1 MTGSMILLALLFGV
15 AGVLHFVMPAPFEAI
30 VPPWLPRVFPAP
42 RTLVYVSGVAELC
55 GALGLLLPSTRVW
68 AGWGLLVL
76 LVAVFPANVHM
87 LALARERDAVW
98 WWTLALWLRLPLQ
111 AVLMWW
117 IWRAAIRVT

>member
-1 MTGSMILLALLFGV
+1 MTSSVVALAVIFGL
-15 AGVLHFVMPAPFEAI
+15 AGTLHFVMPGPFEAI
-30 VPPWLPRVFPAP
+30 VPPWLPRALPAP

-55 GALGLLLPSTRVW
+55 GALGLLLPATRVW

-76 LVAVFPANVHM
+76 LVVVFPANVQM
-87 LALARERDAVW
+87 LAMARARDAVW

-117 IWRAAIRVT
+117 VWRAAIRVS